1 MLKDIP
7 QTAATGNGPL
17 ISWMN
22 RFGFRIVIW
31 TASLR
36 WLCCVALAFGCSGRA
51 EPASSRASAPA
62 ITAAAGAPPGPDAIV
77 VGERM
82 SLRSEVL
89 GEERRIL
96 VYRPPPERPDA
107 RYPVIYLL
115 DGEWHFHHATG
126 LVQFLMQ
133 QDRMARVIVV
143 GLANVDRSR
152 DFTPTHVEQMQNSG
166 GADRFLAFVER
177 ELIPAV
183 EQAYPTAPYRIL
195 VGHSLAGLFA
205 LHALSRR
212 PELFDATIAI
222 SPSLAWSD
230 RLTQKQ
236 TEALLAARPALDRV
250 LYFAVGGEPAEMME
264 SNRAYAALLRARAP
278 RMRWQFEEMPEEDH
292 GSVVHRAI
300 YRGLEHVFAGWRVPQ
315 DAASLAQLEA
325 HAAAMS
331 ARFHVSYLLPED
343 TLNALGYRL
352 LAAGKIDDA
361 VAALRRNAEL
371 YPDSANVHDSLGEAL
386 EQKGDLEAAIQS
398 YEKAVNAAAINR
410 DPFVAAYKSHL
421 ERARAKA
428 KK

>member
-1 MLKDIP
+1 MALCYR
-7 QTAATGNGPL
+7 GW
-17 ISWMN
+17 S
-22 RFGFRIVIW
+22 RFGFRLVIR
-31 TASLR
+31 TSSLA
-36 WLCCVALAFGCSGRA
+36 WLSCAALAVGCASRA
-51 EPASSRASAPA
+51 EPASSRPAAPA
-62 ITAAAGAPPGPDAIV
+62 ITAGPGAPPGPDAIV

-82 SLRSEVL
+82 SLRSEIL
-89 GEERRIL
+89 GEERRLL

-133 QDRMARVIVV
+133 QGRMARVIVV

-152 DFTPTHVEQMQNSG
+152 DFTPTQAPEMPNSG

-205 LHALSRR
+205 IHALSRR
-212 PELFDATIAI
+212 PELFDAVIAV
-222 SPSLAWSD
+222 SPSLRWGD
-230 RLTQKQ
+230 RLPQKQ

-250 LYFAVGGEPAEMME
+250 LYFAVGGEPPDMME
-264 SNRAYAALLRARAP
+264 SNRAYAAMLRARAP
-278 RMRWQFEEMPEEDH
+278 HMRWQFEEMPEEDH

-315 DAASLAQLEA
+315 DAASLAHLDA

-331 ARFHVSYLLPED
+331 ARFRVSYPLPEE
-343 TLNALGYRL
+343 TVNVLGYRL
-352 LAAGKIDDA
+352 LEAGKVDEA
-361 VAALRRNAEL
+361 VAVLRRNAEL

-386 EQKGDLEAAIQS
+386 ERKGDLAAAIQS
-398 YEKAVNAAAINR
+398 YEKAVKIGAVNR
-410 DPFVAAYKSHL
+410 DPFVSAYKGHL
-421 ERARAKA
+421 DRARAKA